1 MAFNYFPAGYQP
13 AQIVYPTQPNANP
26 TQMSVGANQSNAQN
40 ALTWVQGEAGAKS
53 YLVAPNSTVV
63 LWDSESPTIYI
74 KSSDAS
80 GLPNMRVLEYTE
92 RTATPK
98 AEAQMDFAPISD
110 FESLKN
116 DVEEIKK
123 YLKSEREI
131 EKAKEKSK

>member
-1 MAFNYFPAGYQP
+1 MAYNNYFPAGYQP
-13 AQIVYPTQPNANP
+13 AQIVYPTQPNAVP
-26 TQMSVGANQSNAQN
+26 TQQSVGSTQS

-80 GLPNMRVLEYTE
+80 GLPTMRVLDYKE

-98 AEAQMDFAPISD
+98 AEAQANFASLSD
-110 FESLKN
+110 FEELKS
-116 DVEEIKK
+116 DVEEMKK
-123 YLKSEREI
+123 YLKSQI
-131 EKAKEKSK
+131 ESEKKKEKVK

>member
-13 AQIVYPTQPNANP
+13 AQIVYPTQPNATP
-26 TQMSVGANQSNAQN
+26 TQASVSPTQS

-80 GLPNMRVLEYTE
+80 GLPTMRVFDYTE

-110 FESLKN
+110 FENLKN

-123 YLKSEREI
+123 YLKSEKET

>member
-1 MAFNYFPAGYQP
+1 MAYNYFPAGYQP
-13 AQIVYPTQPNANP
+13 AQIVYPTQSNAVP
-26 TQMSVGANQSNAQN
+26 TQQSVGATQS

-80 GLPNMRVLEYTE
+80 GLPNMRILEYKE

-98 AEAQMDFAPISD
+98 VEAQTDFASLSD
-110 FESLKN
+110 FEKLKS
-116 DVEEIKK
+116 DVEEMKK
-123 YLKSEREI
+123 YLKSQTKSE
-131 EKAKEKSK
+131 KEKSK

>member
-1 MAFNYFPAGYQP
+1 MAYNYFPAGYQP
-13 AQIVYPTQPNANP
+13 AQIVYPTKPNTPP
-26 TQMSVGANQSNAQN
+26 TQQSVGSTQS

-92 RTATPK
+92 RTATPN
-98 AEAQMDFAPISD
+98 AEARADYTPISD
-110 FESLKN
+110 FEKLKS
-116 DVEEIKK
+116 DVEEIKS
-123 YLKSEREI
+123 YLKSQHKN
-131 EKAKEKSK
+131 EKGKEKTK